1 MAEIVG
7 VAASATQLAVMCV
20 SLLDLIKKIKGVSS
34 TLKKYH
40 QQLNELRSVSESIS
54 TNPLLQTPEVG
65 SHTQTLLAIIDDN
78 SLSYLLRKGRLF
90 RTLCLIHK
98 ERDLLDA
105 FSSLER
111 HKTTL
116 SLLIEDIQA
125 RALHQIQRDIKFIV
139 DMSSNHAAASLN
151 PDLEIA
157 ESEIDLPPP
166 HSNSTTSMVL
176 HAAPCNQQTSGDTQG
191 TLLTRSRPVLNAMP
205 NNTQQPRESQQS
217 SHQAQMEPTQKNWE
231 RCDAARDVCQTNG
244 FLLAGTSKIPKMEPV
259 FFPGIFN
266 FKDCQKHGSGTQV
279 NGVEIK
285 NSDDEKPVAF
295 PDFNG
300 TWSDCH
306 SKGNGGP
313 DCTDAEGEVLQVNG
327 VYYRSVEKELD
338 DHTG

>member
-1 MAEIVG
+1 MAEIIG
-7 VAASATQLAVMCV
+7 VAASATQLVAMCV

-78 SLSYLLRKGRLF
+78 SLSYLLRKGRFF
-90 RTLCLIHK
+90 RTLGLLHK

-111 HKTTL
+111 HKTNL

-125 RALHQIQRDIKFIV
+125 RALHQIQSDIKFIV
-139 DMSSNHAAASLN
+139 NMSSSHATASL
-151 PDLEIA
+151 DLEIA
-157 ESEIDLPPP
+157 GNEIDLPPL
-166 HSNSTTSMVL
+166 HSKTTSMVL
-176 HAAPCNQQTSGDTQG
+176 HDPSRNQQTSGDTQG
-191 TLLTRSRPVLNAMP
+191 MPVTRSRPISSAMP

-217 SHQAQMEPTQKNWE
+217 SYQTQKKPTQKNWE
-231 RCDAARDVCQTNG
+231 RCDAARDVSQTNG

-259 FFPGIFN
+259 FFPGSFN
-266 FKDCQKHGSGTQV
+266 FKDCQKQGSGTQV

-300 TWSDCH
+300 TWSNCH
-306 SKGNGGP
+306 SRGNGGP
-313 DCTDAEGEVLQVNG
+313 DGTEIEGEVLQVNG
-327 VYYRSVEKELD
+327 VYYRSVEKED
-338 DHTG
+338 DDLTG